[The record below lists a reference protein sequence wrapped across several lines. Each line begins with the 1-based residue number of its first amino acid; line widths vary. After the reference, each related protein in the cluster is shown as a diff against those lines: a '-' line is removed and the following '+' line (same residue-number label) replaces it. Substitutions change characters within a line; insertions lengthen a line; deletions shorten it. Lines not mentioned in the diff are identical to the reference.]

1 MNKTS
6 FRILDTL
13 SRDLN
18 GHISIRKLTDM
29 IKELHG
35 TAYYKNIYDK
45 IQELK
50 KQDILNIL
58 KVGKSSVISLNFSNY
73 SLADILSEI
82 ELKKKKEFLEKKP
95 EAQLIF
101 LEIEELLKNFNSIK
115 SAMTIN
121 PRKNLKLN
129 RLEFIILLANN
140 SKEEIEI
147 PAITSVM
154 EKIQNKYNI
163 KIDSLILT
171 EKRFLK
177 FMNSNDDNPLK
188 EMFWDKIVF
197 FHPQSFW
204 IIIRTGL
211 KNGMKIISER
221 IGTNPAK
228 ITEKDLMY
236 NLSRF
241 GYKEMG
247 IKIEKGNDICVE
259 YIITS
264 ILLQSGARRIY
275 AIPVILAKN
284 KINYN
289 LLTFLCQKYKKM
301 GQLLGII
308 KILNKIKKDREI
320 KTVIRIL
327 ESVGTKKIKFNQD
340 IIEKNLRLYNAT

>member
-1 MNKTS
+1 MDKTS

-18 GHISIRKLTDM
+18 SQISIRKLTSM
-29 IKELHG
+29 IKDLHG

-50 KQDILNIL
+50 RQGILNTFEI
-58 KVGKSSVISLNFSNY
+58 GKSSAISLNFSNY

-82 ELKKKKEFLEKKP
+82 ELKKKREFMGKRP
-95 EAQLIF
+95 ETQLIF

-121 PRKNLKLN
+121 PKKNLKLN
-129 RLEFIILLANN
+129 RLEFVILLADN
-140 SKEEIEI
+140 SKEETEI
-147 PAITSVM
+147 PSITSM
-154 EKIQNKYNI
+154 MKKIQNKYNI

-171 EKRFLK
+171 EKRFLE
-177 FMNSNDDNPLK
+177 FMNSDDDNSLK
-188 EMFWDKIVF
+188 EMFWNKIAF
-197 FHPQSFW
+197 FRPQSFW
-204 IIIRTGL
+204 IMIRMAL
-211 KNGMKIISER
+211 KNGIKIISEK
-221 IGTNPAK
+221 IETNPAK

-247 IKIEKGNDICVE
+247 IKIEKGKDICIE

-264 ILLQSGARRIY
+264 ILLQNDARRTY

-289 LLTFLCQKYKKM
+289 LLTFLCQKYKKS
-301 GQLLGII
+301 GQLLGLL
-308 KILNKIKKDREI
+308 KVLNKIKKDRKI
-320 KTVIRIL
+320 KAAIKIL
-327 ESVGTKKIKFNQD
+327 ESIGTKSIKFDQE
-340 IIEKNLRLYNAT
+340 IIKKNLRLYNAT

>member
-140 SKEEIEI
+140 SKEETEI

-259 YIITS
+259 YM
-264 ILLQSGARRIY
+264 
-275 AIPVILAKN
+275 VILAKN